1 MFLVFFQWFF
11 SSCAGGR
18 GSYPDFHTSPAK
30 LPKFLTG
37 FQINYT
43 SQIALLVF
51 PLNFFSFVFICH
63 NKIKEF
69 IIKHTHDNNIG
80 TILLSLTCLTSV
92 AKEQSVKEK
101 DKDERETLI
110 FQLEIAALVILWLWA
125 AGKTYNAVIFILVWG
140 LQYFLCK
147 LFIGARSRIDISETL
162 VCT

>member
-1 MFLVFFQWFF
+1 MAFTLCILRQQFDWLQGFPSIAYRLRRFVCFLVFFQRFF

-51 PLNFFSFVFICH
+51 PLNFFKFVFICH

-110 FQLEIAALVILWLWA
+110 FQLEIAALVIL
-125 AGKTYNAVIFILVWG
+125 
-140 LQYFLCK
+140 
-147 LFIGARSRIDISETL
+147 
-162 VCT
+162 

>member
-1 MFLVFFQWFF
+1 MERATKKWHLLFAFLDSNLIGSRDFHQLHINWEDLFVFSIFQRFF

-51 PLNFFSFVFICH
+51 PLNFFSFIFICH

-69 IIKHTHDNNIG
+69 IIKHTHNDNIG
-80 TILLSLTCLTSV
+80 TITLSLTCLTSV
-92 AKEQSVKEK
+92 AKEQTASKKKTRMKEK
-101 DKDERETLI
+101 HW
-110 FQLEIAALVILWLWA
+110 FS
-125 AGKTYNAVIFILVWG
+125 N
-140 LQYFLCK
+140 
-147 LFIGARSRIDISETL
+147 
-162 VCT
+162 